1 VTGSLGRTMPALAQP
16 VPPQADAPA
25 AIRPGKLGDT
35 DAAAA
40 LIRRVFTS
48 YAIPIVPPSS
58 AARETAETLRSAFAA
73 GGAGV
78 AENDAAMIGCVVF
91 EGQGDEVYL
100 GRLAVD
106 AAWRGRGIGRA
117 LVAYVEDTAR
127 ARRARLLS
135 LNVRI
140 ALPDN
145 QRLFAVCGFRE
156 VSRHAHPGFA
166 APTYLR
172 MEKTL

>member
-1 VTGSLGRTMPALAQP
+1 MTGSLANTMPALAQP
-16 VPPQADAPA
+16 FSPEADVPA
-25 AIRPGKLGDT
+25 AIRPGTASDV
-35 DAAAA
+35 DAAVA
-40 LIRRVFTS
+40 LIRRAFSS

-58 AARETAETLRSAFAA
+58 AIQETAESLRGAFAA

-78 AENDAAMIGCVVF
+78 AERDGALVGCIVF
-91 EGQGDEVYL
+91 EAGGDEVYL

-117 LVAYVEDTAR
+117 LVAYVEDAAR

-135 LNVRI
+135 LDVRI

-145 QRLFAVCGFRE
+145 QRLFAARGFRE

-172 MEKTL
+172 MEKSL